1 MTLLHED
8 DRDMFVGVF
17 HKENILNTIDER
29 GSFTLTYRMQ
39 IDGEPVYLNMK
50 ATRMKG
56 DDNHLIIGI
65 NNVDE
70 QMKYQ
75 EAIERIKEEQ
85 ITYTRISA
93 LSGDYICIYTVNP
106 ETDHYIE
113 YSATKDYEGLGLA
126 KEGDDFFVRS
136 VEESASSLYSEDR
149 ERFVNVFTKENV
161 MKEIKENGLFV
172 LDYRLVL
179 EGNPVYVSL
188 KAAMIDEKDG
198 PQLIVGVVNIDKQVK
213 RDEEYAYN
221 LSVER
226 NKANIDALTGVKN
239 KHAYVDV
246 ETGINRS
253 LEEGEDV
260 EFALVVFDVN
270 ELKKVNDTMGHREG
284 DELIQSACSVICGI
298 FKHSPVFRI
307 GGDEFAVIAQGQ
319 DYDNIDAL
327 VEEIAEANRVN
338 GAEGKVIVAC
348 GMAKYNG
355 ERSVSGVFER
365 ADAQMYKNKKELK
378 GV

>member
-1 MTLLHED
+1 M
-8 DRDMFVGVF
+8 
-17 HKENILNTIDER
+17 
-29 GSFTLTYRMQ
+29 
-39 IDGEPVYLNMK
+39 
-50 ATRMKG
+50 
-56 DDNHLIIGI
+56 
-65 NNVDE
+65 
-70 QMKYQ
+70 
-75 EAIERIKEEQ
+75 
-85 ITYTRISA
+85 
-93 LSGDYICIYTVNP
+93 
-106 ETDHYIE
+106 
-113 YSATKDYEGLGLA
+113 
-126 KEGDDFFVRS
+126 RS